1 MDQGLVLEL
10 VVRLYHVTHNPRY
23 LKAADKIFQ
32 SFKNVN
38 RDSYPWVVYI
48 TPDKYYWIEEY
59 PMDVPDN
66 VLNGF
71 IFGLFG
77 LYEYWM
83 LTKDPE
89 AKFYIDASLSTLQ
102 DKLPL
107 FRNPGGISYY
117 CLKHHHQD
125 PLYHS
130 LHINLIRFL
139 YKMTGEQ
146 FFKDFKDFLSKL
158 PQALIPYFLPTC

>member
-1 MDQGLVLEL
+1 
-10 VVRLYHVTHNPRY
+10 
-23 LKAADKIFQ
+23 
-32 SFKNVN
+32 
-38 RDSYPWVVYI
+38 
-48 TPDKYYWIEEY
+48 
-59 PMDVPDN
+59 MDVPDN

-89 AKFYIDASLSTLQ
+89 AKFYIDASLTTLQ

-117 CLKHHHQD
+117 
-125 PLYHS
+125 
-130 LHINLIRFL
+130 
-139 YKMTGEQ
+139 
-146 FFKDFKDFLSKL
+146 
-158 PQALIPYFLPTC
+158 